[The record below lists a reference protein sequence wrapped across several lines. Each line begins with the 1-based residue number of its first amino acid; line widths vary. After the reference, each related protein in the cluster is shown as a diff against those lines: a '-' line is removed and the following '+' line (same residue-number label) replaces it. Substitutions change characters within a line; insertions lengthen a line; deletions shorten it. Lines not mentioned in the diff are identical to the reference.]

1 MLNNNFKRLYAAS
14 LVTALPVVL
23 AQTEN
28 DDQVT
33 LPPVTVEADTP
44 TDYGLEAESD
54 AYRADTQSVTGLGR
68 QTLLETPHSV
78 NVITRQ
84 IIEDQRAVRLADVIQ
99 NDASVQ
105 HSFSNPTYYDS
116 VTIRGFSL
124 DNWQNYKR
132 NGLNHINQAVTAL
145 ENIERV
151 EIFKG
156 LPGLYYGLG
165 APGGIVNY
173 VTKTPTLAPLTRL
186 FADVDEDGGYR
197 LHGDLSR
204 RFGPDDNQ
212 GLRVNAA
219 YQDLNQYIDEIDGD
233 RYLLA
238 AAYEWRI
245 LPATTLNID
254 ADHHEFDTTHST
266 GYPLLEGL
274 RLPENVDVDRFLGQ
288 EWTTYHTRVTNLGAR
303 LEHAFNEDWAVTA
316 QVLRQ
321 WLSRDDRSASIDDA
335 NGAGDYTFYEYNSP
349 DEERDPL
356 SGQLRVNGQF
366 ETGWIT
372 HDLSASVFGL
382 DYDIRFGDGVF
393 EPVGMGNIYQP
404 TPEFAQSGLVPPRPY
419 LVLERQE
426 YGITL
431 FDSIGFGEQW
441 TVQIGARRFKVDYK
455 ELDQEGATTD
465 RYEKTVTTPM
475 VALIYQPR
483 TWLSIYASYIE
494 GFEQGGQAPIGTV
507 NANEVLDPTESE
519 QIEAG
524 VKAEFGE
531 YALVTLAGFEIDR
544 ALEFID
550 NNNRYLQSGRQVH
563 RGLEL
568 SISGEPL
575 MGLQVIGSALLL
587 DAEQRK
593 TGDPE
598 LDGNRPRFVAEE
610 AFSLYADYQ
619 IPGVP
624 GLSANGGIF
633 YVGDRAVND
642 GNSDFADS
650 YTRLDLGL
658 KYATT
663 LASRETIFRLNVENV
678 TDESYWNSFDFG
690 GAYLG
695 RPRTVTASLQL
706 DF

>member
-1 MLNNNFKRLYAAS
+1 MNKNKRLYAIL
-14 LVTALPVVL
+14 LVILEPSVGL
-23 AQTEN
+23 AQIEN
-28 DDQVT
+28 DEQVT

-44 TDYGLEAESD
+44 TDYALEAESD

-68 QTLLETPHSV
+68 QTVLETPHSV

-84 IIEDQRAVRLADVIQ
+84 VIEDQRAVRLADIIK

-105 HSFSNPTYYDS
+105 ESFSNPTYYDS

-204 RFGPDDNQ
+204 RFGPNDSQ
-212 GLRVNAA
+212 GIRINAA
-219 YQDLNQYIDEIDGD
+219 YQDLSQYIDEIDGD

-245 LPATTLNID
+245 LSATTLNID
-254 ADHHEFDTTHST
+254 ADYHEFDSTHST

-274 RLPENVDVDRFLGQ
+274 HLPENVDADRFLGQ
-288 EWTTYHTRVTNLGAR
+288 EWTTYNTRVTNLGAR
-303 LEHAFNEDWAVTA
+303 LAHAFNEDWSMTA
-316 QVLRQ
+316 QVLGQ
-321 WLSRDDRSASIDDA
+321 WLSRDDRSASIDDVNA
-335 NGAGDYTFYEYNSP
+335 AGDYTFYEYNSP

-356 SGQLRVNGQF
+356 SGQLRINGRF
-366 ETGWIT
+366 GTGWIR
-372 HDLSASVFGL
+372 HELSASVFGL

-404 TPEFAQSGLVPPRPY
+404 TPEFAQSGITPPRPY
-419 LVLERQE
+419 LALERQE

-431 FDSIGFGEQW
+431 FDSISFSEQW
-441 TVQIGARRFKVDYK
+441 TLQIGARRFKVDYK
-455 ELDQEGATTD
+455 ELDQDGATTD

-475 VALIYQPR
+475 LALIYQPR
-483 TWLSIYASYIE
+483 TWLSLYASYIE
-494 GFEQGGQAPIGTV
+494 GFEQGGQAPFDTV

-524 VKAEFGE
+524 IKAEFGE

-550 NNNRYLQSGRQVH
+550 DNNRYVQSGRQVH

-568 SISGEPL
+568 SVSGEPL
-575 MGLQVIGSALLL
+575 VGLHVIGSALLL

-593 TGDPE
+593 TGDSD
-598 LDGNRPRFVAEE
+598 LDGNRPRFVAKE

-619 IPGVP
+619 IPGAP
-624 GLSANGGIF
+624 GLSANGGVF
-633 YVGDRAVND
+633 YLGNRAVND
-642 GNSDFADS
+642 SNTDFADS

-658 KYATT
+658 KYAT
-663 LASRETIFRLNVENV
+663 AVAGQGAIFRLNVENV
-678 TDESYWNSFDFG
+678 TDEFYWNSFDFG
-690 GAYLG
+690 GAYPG
-695 RPRTVTASLQL
+695 RPRTVSASLQL